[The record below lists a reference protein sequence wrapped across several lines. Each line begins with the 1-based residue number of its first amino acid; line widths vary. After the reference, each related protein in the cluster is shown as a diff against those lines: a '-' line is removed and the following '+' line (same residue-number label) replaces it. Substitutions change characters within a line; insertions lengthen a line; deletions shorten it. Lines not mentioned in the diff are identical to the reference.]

1 MKKMYWKNAL
11 VSLLLTA
18 SLVVIVGC
26 QNRSKPDS
34 AISDMP
40 PGADANEDRIVA
52 SMGAVSISNKQVLGY
67 LQSLDEQL
75 VNTALNK
82 EGGLEDLV
90 KGVAL
95 RTNVITR
102 AAAQNWQERAEVK
115 EKTDKV
121 LKNILYSMYMN
132 EKTEPPADY
141 PDVVTVAKVYEASQ
155 QQRATAGTPALKP
168 LKEIE
173 PAIRQ
178 QLREKQRQENE
189 QNYVAGLVTSNPIEL
204 DMNKLVEYLKLP
216 QEQKQLQNAQLMKD
230 PVARMGNMTVS
241 MGLAVRSLGS
251 LEPSQQRLVLSNTQQ
266 LQQYLNRLALQ
277 YFVLNEAIA
286 EKFNARPEVNN
297 HMEQARLQVL
307 YTTYMQNWST
317 PEADFPSELLVQEN
331 YQNNLGKLVVPDRY
345 HLAKIVIASSGDS
358 ATDATRVGNLASAAR
373 AGGADFA
380 ALARQYSQEPQSAQ
394 NGGDI
399 GWLNTEALLPD
410 LRQMISGSQ
419 PGAVIGPV
427 QFQRGWQ
434 LIKILEHQPARQQ
447 TLEESRPALVAAL
460 LKQRRA
466 EKEKQ
471 ILEQLVASE
480 PVTIDKDALQQLRK
494 QL

>member
-1 MKKMYWKNAL
+1 
-11 VSLLLTA
+11 
-18 SLVVIVGC
+18 
-26 QNRSKPDS
+26 
-34 AISDMP
+34 
-40 PGADANEDRIVA
+40 
-52 SMGAVSISNKQVLGY
+52 
-67 LQSLDEQL
+67 
-75 VNTALNK
+75 
-82 EGGLEDLV
+82 
-90 KGVAL
+90 
-95 RTNVITR
+95 
-102 AAAQNWQERAEVK
+102 
-115 EKTDKV
+115 
-121 LKNILYSMYMN
+121 
-132 EKTEPPADY
+132 
-141 PDVVTVAKVYEASQ
+141 
-155 QQRATAGTPALKP
+155 
-168 LKEIE
+168 
-173 PAIRQ
+173 
-178 QLREKQRQENE
+178 
-189 QNYVAGLVTSNPIEL
+189 
-204 DMNKLVEYLKLP
+204 
-216 QEQKQLQNAQLMKD
+216 MKD

-241 MGLAVRSLGS
+241 MGLAVKSLGS
-251 LEPSQQRLVLSNTQQ
+251 LEPPQQRLVLSSTKQ

-286 EKFNARPEVNN
+286 AKFNARPEVIND
-297 HMEQARLQVL
+297 MEQARLQVI

-317 PEADFPSELLVQEN
+317 PESDFPSAALVQEN
-331 YQNNLGKLVVPDRY
+331 YQKNLQKLVVPDRY
-345 HLAKIVIASSGDS
+345 HLAKIVIANSGDS
-358 ATDATRVGNLASAAR
+358 ATDKTRAGNLARAAR

-427 QFQRGWQ
+427 QFQQGWQ

-460 LKQRRA
+460 LKRRRV

-471 ILEQLVASE
+471 ILKQLVASE